1 MLEIYN
7 SWPDLNPRDE
17 MPVMNQKLFDDG
29 DLFFEKRTEFS
40 ETFGKMDLPNL
51 VMIEGWK

>member
-1 MLEIYN
+1 
-7 SWPDLNPRDE
+7 

-29 DLFFEKRTEFS
+29 NLFFEKRTEFS
-40 ETFGKMDLPNL
+40 ETFGKMGLPNL